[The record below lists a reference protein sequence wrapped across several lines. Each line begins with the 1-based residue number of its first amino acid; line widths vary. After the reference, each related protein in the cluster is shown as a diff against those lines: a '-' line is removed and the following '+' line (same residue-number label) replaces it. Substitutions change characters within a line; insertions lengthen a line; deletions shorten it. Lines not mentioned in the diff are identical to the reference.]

1 MQTQEQFEQKL
12 DSMMPKLLTVI
23 REEAIR
29 LFKSGAVDPEA
40 HLDNYVLPKIC
51 LIIALGNTSDQYM
64 PSNPSDKREMAKLQ
78 KF

>member
-12 DSMMPKLLTVI
+12 DSMLPKLLTAI

-40 HLDNYVLPKIC
+40 HHDNYVLPKIC
-51 LIIALGNTSDQYM
+51 LIMALDNTSIQYM
-64 PSNPSDKREMAKLQ
+64 PTSPGDKRDLANLKH
-78 KF
+78 F